1 MSDYIFHNV
10 QLVTKELLQ
19 QGTFI
24 VLMHPDKTPPHIA
37 MLCNGQFFSHGV
49 TGTKVGESVEV
60 FWKYITQKQTPIMF
74 VKTSLNGNAE
84 AMTLAFQNATF
95 AEGSQHTCLSPIKTY
110 LSDNHNINTNQ
121 IKLIFN
127 LLDALKTQTEGVY
140 SMNLALDNNT
150 YSIQTYTLESVLNRI
165 QQLAT
170 T

>member
-1 MSDYIFHNV
+1 MNAYLLEDI
-10 QLVTKELLQ
+10 QPATKPLLQ

-37 MLCNGQFFSHGV
+37 MLCSGQFFSHGV
-49 TGTKVGESVEV
+49 TGTKAGENFEV
-60 FWKYITQKQTPIMF
+60 FWKYITQKQTPVMF
-74 VKTSLNGNAE
+74 VKTSLNGNTA

-127 LLDALKTQTEGVY
+127 LLNTLKTQTEGVY